1 VSIDAAFETSS
12 EARIDPLKMDWV
24 HLPPGATTISLW
36 DSLHD
41 GELLGIRSDLLQRS
55 LTFQFH
61 VAHLVD
67 FHQLPVD
74 LSFLFEL
81 ANVKSARTT
90 RWQKWPGGI
99 VPLEGLPPE
108 EQTKLMAEYQG
119 KWREESDSWQ
129 SFENRVLV
137 NRVGFQIYNAELA
150 MGRDAIAL
158 RLNVDSDDQGFQM
171 IAVAA
176 EGMSIQRSDGQ
187 IVALDAFLKLG
198 EDYWTAFANRRV
210 GEL

>member
-1 VSIDAAFETSS
+1 
-12 EARIDPLKMDWV
+12 
-24 HLPPGATTISLW
+24 
-36 DSLHD
+36 
-41 GELLGIRSDLLQRS
+41 
-55 LTFQFH
+55 
-61 VAHLVD
+61 
-67 FHQLPVD
+67 
-74 LSFLFEL
+74 
-81 ANVKSARTT
+81 
-90 RWQKWPGGI
+90 
-99 VPLEGLPPE
+99 
-108 EQTKLMAEYQG
+108 MAEYQG

-137 NRVGFQIYNAELA
+137 NRVGFEIYNAELA